1 MPYTTSFFAPEG
13 LRTEYS
19 FDKST
24 LSSGKEFY
32 TPKPGLKSTFS
43 ITVKNGKTLKITTL
57 TRQQALNTTKSE

>member
-43 ITVKNGKTLKITTL
+43 ITVKKWKDVEDYN
-57 TRQQALNTTKSE
+57 LNTSTGIEHYQSE

>member
-32 TPKPGLKSTFS
+32 TPKPGLKVLSPLQLK
-43 ITVKNGKTLKITTL
+43 IGKTLKITTL
-57 TRQQALNTTKSE
+57 TRQQAFF